1 MGGVLN
7 YVLFWI
13 TNGDKECLHFFV
25 ELFFKIIVISFFKQF
40 FSIHQQNVNCH
51 GFFVQA
57 IYKNPSVTWKPPKST
72 PIHQIRGLPRNQ
84 KKSRKEKVFFV
95 PFWRP
100 SSGRFHVESR
110 GNNFEILS
118 HQPFVLPIAWHVW
131 RGPLRVLPL
140 SSNTRSSWSIS
151 FLVKQVQGNFPI
163 ESICLILQGKMI
175 RDPLCFFLQ
184 LDSKLEIHHFPPN
197 MSHIGPGK
205 SGEIFQKN
213 LLPGEDA
220 GFVPL
225 PTDHRNV
232 GPFGRQ
238 SRSGWG
244 GDLCHRKKK
253 THTKVPLKCDY
264 NGSVENLE
272 QTLGL

>member
-1 MGGVLN
+1 M
-7 YVLFWI
+7 FA
-13 TNGDKECLHFFV
+13 FFCWT
-25 ELFFKIIVISFFKQF
+25 FFKIIVISFFKKF

-110 GNNFEILS
+110 VNNFEILS

-140 SSNTRSSWSIS
+140 SSSTRSSWSIS

-163 ESICLILQGKMI
+163 ESICFSLQGKMI
-175 RDPLCFFLQ
+175 RDPLCFFFAAWFKVRDPPFSPQ
-184 LDSKLEIHHFPPN
+184 HESYWAPEIPVDFPK
-197 MSHIGPGK
+197 K
-205 SGEIFQKN
+205 SSSRRRRGFRPSTNRPSECWPIRPPKPKRMRRGLVSPEEKN
-213 LLPGEDA
+213 
-220 GFVPL
+220 
-225 PTDHRNV
+225 
-232 GPFGRQ
+232 
-238 SRSGWG
+238 
-244 GDLCHRKKK
+244 
-253 THTKVPLKCDY
+253 THQGPLKMR
-264 NGSVENLE
+264 L
-272 QTLGL
+272 